1 MAEDD
6 EDIVDADILEES
18 QPSKLSSKDKID
30 AVLGIT
36 GGKSVDEFLD
46 GLSLDTEAIHETL
59 SAIDDQVQTSLQN
72 IDQAAS
78 SIQSQSEQGSS
89 LLEIKN
95 IDLSLREVEDMIS
108 LSKKMF
114 KHIAESILTTDLV
127 DSELV
132 QAASKLLE
140 SIHVNIA
147 EFIQLYRSKQ
157 QFVDKIKVMI
167 FQQEQKKELML
178 LKHKLDLEKIQA
190 KGDKEDPKAVEAE
203 GMVSYS
209 QESIIKAMNTHDDD
223 DKEDEV

>member
-1 MAEDD
+1 MAKDD
-6 EDIVDADILEES
+6 EDIVDADILEEN
-18 QPSKLSSKDKID
+18 QPSRLSSTDKIN

-59 SAIDDQVQTSLQN
+59 GAIDDQVQTSLQN

-78 SIQSQSEQGSS
+78 NIQSQSEQGSS
-89 LLEIKN
+89 ILEIKN

-140 SIHVNIA
+140 SIHINIA

-190 KGDKEDPKAVEAE
+190 KGDKDDPNVVEAE

-209 QESIIKAMNTHDDD
+209 QESIIKAMNTHD
-223 DKEDEV
+223 EDEEV

>member
-72 IDQAAS
+72 IDHAAS

-95 IDLSLREVEDMIS
+95 IDLSLKEVEDMIS

-178 LKHKLDLEKIQA
+178 LKHKLDLEKLSKKDA
-190 KGDKEDPKAVEAE
+190 GDPKTVEAE

>member
-1 MAEDD
+1 MAENIDI
-6 EDIVDADILEES
+6 EDIKSNEDLKQHKI
-18 QPSKLSSKDKID
+18 SSTDKIN

-46 GLSLDTEAIHETL
+46 GLSLDTEAIHSTL
-59 SAIDDQVQTSLQN
+59 GEIDDQVQNSLQN

-78 SIQSQSEQGSS
+78 KIQSQSEEGSS
-89 LLEIKN
+89 ILEIKN
-95 IDLSLREVEDMIS
+95 IDLSLREVEDLIA

-140 SIHVNIA
+140 SIHINIA

-178 LKHKLDLEKIQA
+178 LKHKLDLERLSK
-190 KGDKEDPKAVEAE
+190 KDSSDPKAIEAE

-209 QESIIKAMNTHDDD
+209 QESIIKAMNTHDD
-223 DKEDEV
+223 ES

>member
-1 MAEDD
+1 MAKDN

-18 QPSKLSSKDKID
+18 QPSRLSSTDKIN

-59 SAIDDQVQTSLQN
+59 GAIDDQVQTSLQN

-78 SIQSQSEQGSS
+78 NIQSQSEQGSS
-89 LLEIKN
+89 ILEIKN

-140 SIHVNIA
+140 SIHINIA

-190 KGDKEDPKAVEAE
+190 KGDKDDPNVVEAE

-209 QESIIKAMNTHDDD
+209 QESIVKAMNKYDTGEADLDD
-223 DKEDEV
+223 

>member
-1 MAEDD
+1 MAKDD
-6 EDIVDADILEES
+6 EDIVDADILEEN
-18 QPSKLSSKDKID
+18 QPSRLSSTDKIN

-59 SAIDDQVQTSLQN
+59 GAIDDQVQTSLQN

-78 SIQSQSEQGSS
+78 NIQSQSEQGSS
-89 LLEIKN
+89 ILEIKN

-140 SIHVNIA
+140 SIHINIA

-190 KGDKEDPKAVEAE
+190 KGDKDDPNVVEAE

-209 QESIIKAMNTHDDD
+209 QESIVKAMNKYDTSEADLDD
-223 DKEDEV
+223 

>member
-46 GLSLDTEAIHETL
+46 GLSLDTEAIHKTL
-59 SAIDDQVQTSLQN
+59 GVIDDQVQTSLQN
-72 IDQAAS
+72 IDQVAS
-78 SIQSQSEQGSS
+78 NIQSQSEQGSS
-89 LLEIKN
+89 ILEIKN

-140 SIHVNIA
+140 SIHINIA

-178 LKHKLDLEKIQA
+178 LKHKLDLERLSKKDA
-190 KGDKEDPKAVEAE
+190 GDPKAVEAE

-209 QESIIKAMNTHDDD
+209 QESIIKAMNTHD
-223 DKEDEV
+223 EDEEV

>member
-59 SAIDDQVQTSLQN
+59 GAIDDQVQTSLQN

-78 SIQSQSEQGSS
+78 NIQSQSEQSS
-89 LLEIKN
+89 SILEIKN

-140 SIHVNIA
+140 SIHINIA

-167 FQQEQKKELML
+167 FHQEQKKELML
-178 LKHKLDLEKIQA
+178 LKHKLDLEKIS
-190 KGDKEDPKAVEAE
+190 KKDTGDPKAVEAE

-209 QESIIKAMNTHDDD
+209 QESIIKAMNIHDD
-223 DKEDEV
+223 DKEDEF

>member
-1 MAEDD
+1 MS
-6 EDIVDADILEES
+6 ES
-18 QPSKLSSKDKID
+18 NQTVSSEDKIN

-46 GLSLDTEAIHETL
+46 GLSLDTEAIHSTL
-59 SAIDDQVQTSLQN
+59 GAIDDQMQTSLQS
-72 IDQAAS
+72 IDAAAS
-78 SIQSQSEQGSS
+78 QIQSQSDAQSS
-89 LLEIKN
+89 LIEIKSM
-95 IDLSLREVEDMIS
+95 DHSLREVEDLIA

-114 KHIAESILTTDLV
+114 KHIADSILTTDLV

-140 SIHVNIA
+140 SIHINIA

-167 FQQEQKKELML
+167 FQQEQKKELLL
-178 LKHKLDLEKIQA
+178 LKHKLDLEKIS
-190 KGDKEDPKAVEAE
+190 KKDDGDPKAVEAE

-209 QESIIKAMNTHDDD
+209 QESIIKAMNSHD
-223 DKEDEV
+223 EDEI

>member
-6 EDIVDADILEES
+6 KEDILDC
-18 QPSKLSSKDKID
+18 QPSRLSSTDKIN

-59 SAIDDQVQTSLQN
+59 GAIDDQVQTSLQN

-78 SIQSQSEQGSS
+78 NIQSQSEKGSS
-89 LLEIKN
+89 ILEIKN

-140 SIHVNIA
+140 SIHINIA

-190 KGDKEDPKAVEAE
+190 KGDKEDPNIVEAE

-209 QESIIKAMNTHDDD
+209 QESIVKAMNKYDINDTVDDQT
-223 DKEDEV
+223 E

>member
-1 MAEDD
+1 MAKDD
-6 EDIVDADILEES
+6 EDIVDADILEEN
-18 QPSKLSSKDKID
+18 QPSRLSSTDKIN

-59 SAIDDQVQTSLQN
+59 GAIDDQVQTSLQN

-78 SIQSQSEQGSS
+78 NIQSQSEQGSS
-89 LLEIKN
+89 ILEIKN

-140 SIHVNIA
+140 SIHINIA

-190 KGDKEDPKAVEAE
+190 KGDKDDPNVVEAE

-223 DKEDEV
+223 EEV

>member
-1 MAEDD
+1 MIENN
-6 EDIVDADILEES
+6 EDIDILEEN
-18 QPSKLSSKDKID
+18 QPQKMSSKEKID

-46 GLSLDTEAIHETL
+46 GLSLDTEAIHSTL
-59 SAIDDQVQTSLQN
+59 GAIDDQMQTSLQN
-72 IDQAAS
+72 IDDVAS
-78 SIQSQSEQGSS
+78 QIQSQSNAQSS
-89 LLEIKN
+89 IIEIKSM
-95 IDLSLREVEDMIS
+95 DHSLKEVEDLIS

-140 SIHVNIA
+140 SIHINIA
-147 EFIQLYRSKQ
+147 EFIQLYHSKQ

-178 LKHKLDLEKIQA
+178 LKHKLDLEKLS
-190 KGDKEDPKAVEAE
+190 KKDSSDPKAIEAE

-209 QESIIKAMNTHDDD
+209 QESIIKAMNSQD
-223 DKEDEV
+223 EDEI

>member
-1 MAEDD
+1 MTKDSD
-6 EDIVDADILEES
+6 IEDIKSNEDLKQHKI
-18 QPSKLSSKDKID
+18 SSTDKIN

-46 GLSLDTEAIHETL
+46 GLSLDTEAIHSTL
-59 SAIDDQVQTSLQN
+59 GAIDDQVQNSLQS

-78 SIQSQSEQGSS
+78 KIQSQSEEGSS
-89 LLEIKN
+89 ILEIKN

-114 KHIAESILTTDLV
+114 SHIAESILTTDLV

-140 SIHVNIA
+140 SIHINIA

-178 LKHKLDLEKIQA
+178 LKHKLDLEKLS
-190 KGDKEDPKAVEAE
+190 KKDSSDPKAIEAE

-209 QESIIKAMNTHDDD
+209 QESIIKAMNSQD
-223 DKEDEV
+223 EDEI

>member
-1 MAEDD
+1 MDNN
-6 EDIVDADILEES
+6 EEKTK
-18 QPSKLSSKDKID
+18 PISSKEKID

-46 GLSLDTEAIHETL
+46 SLSLDSDAIHNTL
-59 SAIDDQVQTSLQN
+59 ATIDDTVK
-72 IDQAAS
+72 D
-78 SIQSQSEQGSS
+78 SIQSIDDTVAQLQGKEMAESS
-89 LLEIKN
+89 LLQIKN
-95 IDLSLREVEDMIS
+95 LDLSLHHIEDMID

-114 KHIAESILTTDLV
+114 KHIADSILTTDLV

-140 SIHVNIA
+140 SIHINIA
-147 EFIQLYRSKQ
+147 EFVQLYRSKQ

-178 LKHKLDLEKIQA
+178 LKHKLDIEKIQL
-190 KGDKEDPKAVEAE
+190 KGSNEPEAIEAE

-209 QESIIKAMNTHDDD
+209 QESIVKAMNSQD
-223 DKEDEV
+223 DEV

>member
-1 MAEDD
+1 MAKDD

-18 QPSKLSSKDKID
+18 QPSRLSSTDKIN

-59 SAIDDQVQTSLQN
+59 GAIDDQVQTSLQN

-78 SIQSQSEQGSS
+78 NIQSQSEQGSS
-89 LLEIKN
+89 ILEIKN

-140 SIHVNIA
+140 SIHINIA

-178 LKHKLDLEKIQA
+178 LKHKLDLEKLSKKDA
-190 KGDKEDPKAVEAE
+190 GDPKAVEAE

-209 QESIIKAMNTHDDD
+209 QESIIKAMNTHD
-223 DKEDEV
+223 EDEEV

>member
-1 MAEDD
+1 MSESSQ
-6 EDIVDADILEES
+6 IV
-18 QPSKLSSKDKID
+18 SSEDKIN

-46 GLSLDTEAIHETL
+46 GLSLDTEAIHSTL
-59 SAIDDQVQTSLQN
+59 GAIDDQMQTSLQS
-72 IDQAAS
+72 IDEAAS
-78 SIQSQSEQGSS
+78 QIQSQSDAQSS
-89 LLEIKN
+89 LIEIKSM
-95 IDLSLREVEDMIS
+95 DHSLREVEDLIA

-114 KHIAESILTTDLV
+114 KHIADSILTTDLV

-140 SIHVNIA
+140 SIHINIA

-167 FQQEQKKELML
+167 FQQEQKKEMLL

-190 KGDKEDPKAVEAE
+190 KGEKEDPNVVEAE

-223 DKEDEV
+223 ES

>member
-1 MAEDD
+1 MTSEDLD
-6 EDIVDADILEES
+6 NEELEES
-18 QPSKLSSKDKID
+18 KPVSSREKID

-46 GLSLDTEAIHETL
+46 GLSLDTEAIHDTL
-59 SAIDDQVQTSLQN
+59 GAIDDTVKTSIES
-72 IDQAAS
+72 IDRAAS
-78 SIQSQSEQGSS
+78 QIQAKSQEGSS
-89 LLEIKN
+89 LLEIKDL
-95 IDLSLREVEDMIS
+95 DLSLKQVEDMID

-114 KHIAESILTTDLV
+114 KHIADSILTTDLV

-140 SIHVNIA
+140 SIHINIA

-178 LKHKLDLEKIQA
+178 LKHKLDLERLSM
-190 KGDKEDPKAVEAE
+190 KESKDPEVVEAE

-209 QESIIKAMNTHDDD
+209 QESIIKAMNDH
-223 DKEDEV
+223 ELSEAGEI

>member
-1 MAEDD
+1 MSESSQ
-6 EDIVDADILEES
+6 IV
-18 QPSKLSSKDKID
+18 SSEDKIN

-46 GLSLDTEAIHETL
+46 GLSLDTEAIHSTL
-59 SAIDDQVQTSLQN
+59 GAIDDQMQTSLQS
-72 IDQAAS
+72 IDKAAS
-78 SIQSQSEQGSS
+78 QIQSQSDAQSS
-89 LLEIKN
+89 LIEIKSM
-95 IDLSLREVEDMIS
+95 DHSLREVEDLIA

-114 KHIAESILTTDLV
+114 KHIADSILTTDLV

-140 SIHVNIA
+140 SIHINIA

-167 FQQEQKKELML
+167 FQQEQKKELLL
-178 LKHKLDLEKIQA
+178 LKHKLDLEKIA
-190 KGDKEDPKAVEAE
+190 KKDDGDPKAVEAE

-209 QESIIKAMNTHDDD
+209 QESIIKAMNSHD
-223 DKEDEV
+223 EDEI

>member
-1 MAEDD
+1 MAKDD
-6 EDIVDADILEES
+6 EDIVDADILEEN
-18 QPSKLSSKDKID
+18 QPSRLSSTDKIN

-59 SAIDDQVQTSLQN
+59 GAIDDQVQTSLQN

-78 SIQSQSEQGSS
+78 NIQSQSEQGSS
-89 LLEIKN
+89 ILEIKN

-140 SIHVNIA
+140 SIHINIA

-190 KGDKEDPKAVEAE
+190 KGDKDDPNVVEAE

-209 QESIIKAMNTHDDD
+209 QESIVKAMNKYDTS
-223 DKEDEV
+223 EEE

>member
-1 MAEDD
+1 MTNDD
-6 EDIVDADILEES
+6 KEDILDD
-18 QPSKLSSKDKID
+18 QPNRLSSTDKIN

-59 SAIDDQVQTSLQN
+59 GAIDDQVQTSLQN

-78 SIQSQSEQGSS
+78 KIQGQSEQSS
-89 LLEIKN
+89 SILEIKN

-108 LSKKMF
+108 LSKRMF
-114 KHIAESILTTDLV
+114 KHIADSILTTDLV

-140 SIHVNIA
+140 SIHINIA

-190 KGDKEDPKAVEAE
+190 KGDKDDPNVVEAE

-209 QESIIKAMNTHDDD
+209 QESIVKAMNKYDTNDTVDDQT
-223 DKEDEV
+223 E

>member
-59 SAIDDQVQTSLQN
+59 GAIDDQVQTSLQN

-78 SIQSQSEQGSS
+78 NIQSQSEQGSS
-89 LLEIKN
+89 ILEIKN

-140 SIHVNIA
+140 SIHINIA

-178 LKHKLDLEKIQA
+178 LKHKLDLERLSKKDA
-190 KGDKEDPKAVEAE
+190 EDPKAVEAE

-209 QESIIKAMNTHDDD
+209 QESIIKAMNTHD
-223 DKEDEV
+223 EDEEV

>member
-1 MAEDD
+1 M
-6 EDIVDADILEES
+6 LEKYMQMLENNNLNES
-18 QPSKLSSKDKID
+18 EQQSKVRISSKEKID

-46 GLSLDTEAIHETL
+46 DLSLDSESIHDTL
-59 SAIDDQVQTSLQN
+59 GAIDDQVQISLQN

-78 SIQSQSEQGSS
+78 ALQNQSQQGSS
-89 LLEIKN
+89 ILEIKN
-95 IDLSLREVEDMIS
+95 IDMSLREVEEMIT
-108 LSKKMF
+108 LSKRIF

-140 SIHVNIA
+140 SIHINIA

-190 KGDKEDPKAVEAE
+190 KADKDDPNVVEAE

-209 QESIIKAMNTHDDD
+209 QESIVKAMNNYDIA
-223 DKEDEV
+223 EEE

>member
-1 MAEDD
+1 MS
-6 EDIVDADILEES
+6 ES
-18 QPSKLSSKDKID
+18 NQTVSSEDKIN

-46 GLSLDTEAIHETL
+46 GLSLDTEAIHSTL
-59 SAIDDQVQTSLQN
+59 GAIDDQMQTSLQS
-72 IDQAAS
+72 IDEAAS
-78 SIQSQSEQGSS
+78 QIQSQSDAQSS
-89 LLEIKN
+89 LIEIKSM
-95 IDLSLREVEDMIS
+95 DHSLREVEDLIA

-114 KHIAESILTTDLV
+114 KHIADSILTTDLV

-140 SIHVNIA
+140 SIHINIA

-167 FQQEQKKELML
+167 FQQEQKKELLL
-178 LKHKLDLEKIQA
+178 LKHKLDLEKIA
-190 KGDKEDPKAVEAE
+190 KKDDGDPKAVEAE

-209 QESIIKAMNTHDDD
+209 QESIIKAMNSHD
-223 DKEDEV
+223 EDEI

>member
-59 SAIDDQVQTSLQN
+59 GAIDDQVQTSLQN

-78 SIQSQSEQGSS
+78 NIQSQSEQGSS
-89 LLEIKN
+89 ILEIKN

-140 SIHVNIA
+140 SIHINIA

-178 LKHKLDLEKIQA
+178 LKHKLDLERLSKKDA
-190 KGDKEDPKAVEAE
+190 GDPKAVEAE

-209 QESIIKAMNTHDDD
+209 QESIIKAMNTHD
-223 DKEDEV
+223 EDEEV

>member
-1 MAEDD
+1 MT
-6 EDIVDADILEES
+6 EDIDIEDIKSNEDLK
-18 QPSKLSSKDKID
+18 QHKISSTDKIN

-46 GLSLDTEAIHETL
+46 GLSLDAEAIHSTL
-59 SAIDDQVQTSLQN
+59 GAIDDQVQNSLQS

-78 SIQSQSEQGSS
+78 KIQSQSEEGSS
-89 LLEIKN
+89 ILEIKN
-95 IDLSLREVEDMIS
+95 IDLSLKEVEDMIS

-114 KHIAESILTTDLV
+114 SHIAESILTTDLV

-140 SIHVNIA
+140 SIHINIA

-178 LKHKLDLEKIQA
+178 LKHKLDLEKISKKDA
-190 KGDKEDPKAVEAE
+190 GDPKAVEAE

-223 DKEDEV
+223 KEDEA

>member
-1 MAEDD
+1 MAEDN

-59 SAIDDQVQTSLQN
+59 GAIDDQVQTSLQN

-78 SIQSQSEQGSS
+78 NIQSQSEQGS
-89 LLEIKN
+89 LILEIKN

-114 KHIAESILTTDLV
+114 KHIAESVLTTDLV

-140 SIHVNIA
+140 SIHINIA

-178 LKHKLDLEKIQA
+178 LKHKLDLEKISKKDA
-190 KGDKEDPKAVEAE
+190 GDPKAVEAE

-209 QESIIKAMNTHDDD
+209 QESIIKAMNTHD
-223 DKEDEV
+223 EDEEV

>member
-6 EDIVDADILEES
+6 ENIVNADILEES
-18 QPSKLSSKDKID
+18 QPSRLSSKDKID

-59 SAIDDQVQTSLQN
+59 GAIDDQVQTSLQN

-78 SIQSQSEQGSS
+78 NIQSQSEQGSS
-89 LLEIKN
+89 ILEIKN

-132 QAASKLLE
+132 QAVSKLLE
-140 SIHVNIA
+140 SIHINIA

-178 LKHKLDLEKIQA
+178 LKHKLDLERLSKKDA
-190 KGDKEDPKAVEAE
+190 GDPKAVEAE

-209 QESIIKAMNTHDDD
+209 QESIIKAMNTHD
-223 DKEDEV
+223 EDEEV